1 MRLSKTF
8 EQAWELLP
16 VPCLVFQ
23 GGGEIVY
30 ANSAAAE
37 LVGAGSASMLR
48 SCWVES
54 LLPGALETARRI
66 ERSAA
71 APVSTVLSVKRMDD
85 ERSIRVDAAFRQLDD
100 PQMFLCTLQ
109 DVSAYKMTEG
119 DQAVGGTYFRTIFD
133 CAAIGIGI
141 DDLEGRTIYCN
152 PALERIL
159 GYSQDELRG
168 MVHQQFSYP
177 DDLAEDLRRYQDLLD
192 GKRET
197 YRYLKRYIRKDGK
210 IIWGNLTISLL
221 HESKGK
227 PEHIIVMVE
236 DITEQKM
243 MEDALRRSEERWRS
257 LAENTPDIIFTT
269 DLSGM
274 IRYCNH
280 TSGEPLFTGDAV
292 GWAIDRV
299 TPPEDRDL
307 MRTQV
312 GASAERNL
320 QEIFE
325 TAVKSGSQTTWYQVK
340 IQPIQNQGKADGLTV
355 IFSDITERKKMEM
368 NLLEYN
374 QRLEAM
380 RELDQAILEAQSP
393 VNIVC
398 ATLEKIDRVIACTQ
412 FSVVIFD
419 AHARIRKDILIVRE
433 GGETKVANDR
443 TIYVDDFDLPKLQNG
458 EIHLVQ
464 NMDAL
469 PVLNELEETYHQ
481 AGLRAYAILPL
492 INQNDLVGLLT
503 LTMTEPDTISTAII
517 TKSWEVAHLLALAI
531 QQTRLFQKSEL
542 RAQELEVIAQ
552 LSLELRQA
560 ASRRE
565 IYDSF
570 FDLSVKTLHADSG
583 ALLLVEERGL
593 RFVHCRGPAE
603 AYLGDVV
610 PEMRIPFWQVIRT
623 GEAVYI
629 SDMDQTANS
638 TLPER
643 YRPLTKD
650 HTLAALIPVR
660 SGETTIGV
668 LHLSFRNR
676 TEFSVYEQRLF
687 ATLTDIA
694 SNALE
699 RAKVVETLEKQ
710 VADRT
715 WELETLLEVASA
727 TSSQEQL
734 NKLLDDALDTILIK
748 VGCTTGAIYLIDSD
762 TQQAR
767 LAAGWWNRKR
777 GFELAAALSLQ
788 EENVQKVM
796 KAAGQL
802 RLPDSAFLE
811 TADPQRKEI
820 QDANLL
826 CIPIRPEAEAL
837 GWIALRDTTGCI
849 QDRELKVLSAAA
861 DQIGM
866 AVERHFLRQQ
876 ANDALIIQER
886 QRLARDLHDS
896 VTQLLYSQSLLGEAG
911 RNYLHSGMYDQAST
925 CLNELVQTAHQALKE
940 MRLMIY
946 DLRPSILKEE
956 GFIGALNSRLS
967 TVEKRAG
974 VNASLIEH
982 VSRKLKPAEEE
993 GLYRIVQEALNNSLK
1008 HSNATEIEIEFTAD
1022 EQGIELLVR
1031 DNGIGFDPSHKGP
1044 GVGLDSMRERVSAL
1058 GGSLSI
1064 ESKPE
1069 GGSCVR
1075 VRIEKSN
1082 EDNHNQT
1089 NSNLN
1094 L

>member
-1 MRLSKTF
+1 MSLSKTF
-8 EQAWELLP
+8 ESAWDALP
-16 VPCLVFQ
+16 VPCLAFR
-23 GGGEIVY
+23 GSGEIIYV
-30 ANSAAAE
+30 NPAAVD
-37 LVGAGSASMLR
+37 LLGAGSASVLR
-48 SCWVES
+48 SCFMES
-54 LLPGALETARRI
+54 LLPDALEAVSGI
-66 ERSAA
+66 KSSSA
-71 APVSTVLSVKRMDD
+71 APVSAVLHARRLDD
-85 ERSIRVDAAFRQLDD
+85 GRSIRVDATFRLLDD
-100 PQMFLCTLQ
+100 SQTFICTLQ
-109 DVSAYKMTEG
+109 DVSAFKMQEDDQGVG
-119 DQAVGGTYFRTIFD
+119 DTYFRTIFE

-141 DDLEGRTIYCN
+141 DDMEGRTIYSN

-168 MVHQQFSYP
+168 MLHTQFSYP

-197 YRYLKRYIRKDGK
+197 YRYLKRYIRKDGR

-221 HESKGK
+221 HEGK
-227 PEHIIVMVE
+227 ETPEHIIVMVE

-243 MEDALRRSEERWRS
+243 LEDALRRSEERWRS

-269 DLSGM
+269 DLSGT

-280 TSGEPLFTGDAV
+280 TNGGPLFTGDAV
-292 GWAIDRV
+292 GWVIDRV

-307 MRTQV
+307 MRTHV
-312 GASAERNL
+312 TASAERNL
-320 QEIFE
+320 PEIFE

-340 IQPIQNQGKADGLTV
+340 IQPIQSQGKADGLTV

-368 NLLEYN
+368 DLLEYN

-393 VNIVC
+393 INIVR

-419 AHARIRKDILIVRE
+419 IHARNRKDILIVRE
-433 GGETKVANDR
+433 HGETKVASDR
-443 TIYVDDFDLPKLQNG
+443 PIYVDDFDIPKLQNG
-458 EIHLVQ
+458 EIHVVQ
-464 NMDAL
+464 DMDTLSA
-469 PVLNELEETYHQ
+469 LNELEETYHQ

-492 INQNDLVGLLT
+492 INQNNLVGLLT
-503 LTMTEPDTISTAII
+503 LTMTEPDTISEDII

-531 QQTRLFQKSEL
+531 QQTSLFQKSEL

-583 ALLLVEERGL
+583 ALLLLEERGL
-593 RFVHCRGPAE
+593 RFVHCRGHSE
-603 AYLGDVV
+603 AFLGNVV
-610 PEMRIPFWQVIRT
+610 PEMRIPFWYVIRT
-623 GEAVYI
+623 GEALYI
-629 SDMDQTANS
+629 SDEDQTANS
-638 TLPER
+638 TLPEY
-643 YRPLTKD
+643 YRPLARD

-660 SGETTIGV
+660 SRETTIGV

-676 TEFSVYEQRLF
+676 TEFNVYEQRLF
-687 ATLTDIA
+687 AALTDIA

-699 RAKVVETLEKQ
+699 RAEVVETLEKQ

-727 TSSQEQL
+727 TSSQEQV
-734 NKLLDDALDTILIK
+734 NRLLDDALDTILIK
-748 VGCTTGAIYLIDSD
+748 VGCTTGAVYLIDPQA
-762 TQQAR
+762 QQAQ
-767 LAAGWWNRKR
+767 LAAGLWGRKR
-777 GFELAAALSLQ
+777 GFEIAAALSLQ

-796 KAAGQL
+796 KAAEYIWL
-802 RLPDSAFLE
+802 HDSTFRE
-811 TADPQRKEI
+811 TADPERKAL

-826 CIPIRPEAEAL
+826 CIPIRPEAETL
-837 GWIALRDTTGCI
+837 GWIVLRDTTGCI
-849 QDRELKVLSAAA
+849 QDRELKVLCAAA

-911 RNYLHSGMYDQAST
+911 RNYLHSGMYDQASK

-956 GFIGALNSRLS
+956 GFIGALNYRLS

-974 VNASLIEH
+974 VNASLAEH
-982 VSRKLKPAEEE
+982 VSRKLTPPEEE

-1022 EQGIELLVR
+1022 EHVIELMVR
-1031 DNGIGFDPSHKGP
+1031 DNGIGFDPTRRGS
-1044 GVGLDSMRERVSAL
+1044 GVGLDSIRERVNAL
-1058 GGSLSI
+1058 GGNLAI

-1075 VRIEKSN
+1075 VRIEKSD
-1082 EDNHNQT
+1082 EDNQT
-1089 NSNLN
+1089 YSYLN
-1094 L
+1094 M